1 MLLILSSQFAAHIII
16 KKEEEEEEKD
26 HAKSKNPSQGSLVPL
41 SKRISIYLYSCWC
54 SLVNCNLFIMWPSCW
69 NPHMKPDST
78 NQIRSRALL
87 LLLYTN
93 RFIWS
98 LRFITCST
106 YIKRRVFLY
115 QKSSCCKRF
124 MKSLLVHK
132 KSYSTQQARDLSCY
146 KFAWN
151 LLVQN
156 YSSPHQPRERFHH
169 AATSWNLFWY
179 RRTLALHPQE
189 IWKLMNSDSGIC
201 MGFQKKKN
209 L

>member
-1 MLLILSSQFAAHIII
+1 
-16 KKEEEEEEKD
+16 
-26 HAKSKNPSQGSLVPL
+26 
-41 SKRISIYLYSCWC
+41 
-54 SLVNCNLFIMWPSCW
+54 MWPSWW
-69 NPHMKPDST
+69 NPHKKPDST

-106 YIKRRVFLY
+106 HIKRRVFLY

-132 KSYSTQQARDLSCY
+132 KSCSTQQARNLSCY
-146 KFAWN
+146 KFAWII
-151 LLVQN
+151 LVKN
-156 YSSPHQPRERFHH
+156 YSSPHKPRERFHH

-179 RRTLALHPQE
+179 RRTLVLHPQE
-189 IWKLMNSDSGIC
+189 IWKLMKNSGIC
-201 MGFQKKKN
+201 MGFQTKKKPVLCLTTN
-209 L
+209 

>member
-16 KKEEEEEEKD
+16 KKEEEEEKD
-26 HAKSKNPSQGSLVPL
+26 HAKYKNPSQGSLVPP

-54 SLVNCNLFIMWPSCW
+54 SLVNCNFFIMWPSCW
-69 NPHMKPDST
+69 NPHMKLDST
-78 NQIRSRALL
+78 NQSRSRALL

-132 KSYSTQQARDLSCY
+132 KSCSIQQARDLSCY
-146 KFAWN
+146 EFAWN

-156 YSSPHQPRERFHH
+156 YYSSPHQPRERFHH

-179 RRTLALHPQE
+179 RWRTLALHLQE
-189 IWKLMNSDSGIC
+189 IWKLMKTLVSAWD
-201 MGFQKKKN
+201 FKKIII
-209 L
+209 